1 MGKNI
6 KSVLMIGLGRVGSLA
21 AILLQS
27 NGCQVTGF
35 DSSLDEDYP
44 FKVVSAS
51 VIDEAV
57 LGQVIAGHDAT
68 LTCLPFK
75 LNLAVAKKVHQAGR
89 HYFDLTEDVPT
100 TTAI

>member
-1 MGKNI
+1 
-6 KSVLMIGLGRVGSLA
+6 MIGLGRVVSLA

-35 DSSLDEDYP
+35 DTNSDEDYP

-51 VIDEAV
+51 VIDEAF
-57 LGQVIAGHDAT
+57 LGQAIAGHDAT
-68 LTCLPFK
+68 LTCLPFQ

-100 TTAI
+100 MTAI